1 VNSFRAGLP
10 RRIVGLRVVL
20 LAVAVAVGAGL
31 ALAFGL
37 PGAGAKGYS
46 PYDDPQ
52 KPVLSFL
59 LSDDRNV
66 EEFQKEF
73 GLSDEKVRQILAVVR
88 QENSTVAKGYDESD
102 RIVESNKGASR
113 TEIENKIAA
122 SDFDEK
128 MKQAV
133 ARTKS
138 SVEELLP
145 EGRAQ
150 DLGPWV
156 DEQWRAE
163 SAGQE
168 VASEATFRVA
178 SGGGGYSCKVW
189 ASFYGNNDWYWV
201 ALPHKKARFS
211 GGRKVRITDVGKG
224 TSARAPVKDTGP
236 WNIRD
241 NYWRTRKD
249 RSMWNDLPRCVPES
263 QAAYF
268 DNYHGGKD
276 QFGRE
281 VANPAAIDIT
291 PAVARR
297 MGVWKKIQHRG
308 LIEVRV
314 QFLWG

>member
-1 VNSFRAGLP
+1 VNFLRAHLP
-10 RRIVGLRVVL
+10 HRIVGFRVVL
-20 LAVAVAVGAGL
+20 LAVAVAAGVGF

-37 PGAGAKGYS
+37 PWAGAKGYS
-46 PYDDPQ
+46 AYGDPQ

-59 LSDDRNV
+59 LSDHRNV
-66 EEFQKEF
+66 KEFQSEF
-73 GLSDEKVRQILAVVR
+73 GLGDEKVRRILAAVR
-88 QENSTVAKGYDESD
+88 QENSAVSKEYVESD

-122 SDFDEK
+122 SGFDEK
-128 MKQAV
+128 LKQAV

-138 SVEELLP
+138 EVEGLLP

-168 VASEATFRVA
+168 AA
-178 SGGGGYSCKVW
+178 SGATYRESSRGYSCEVW

-201 ALPHKKARFS
+201 ALPHKKVRYS
-211 GGRKVRITDVGKG
+211 GGRKVRITDVRKR

-241 NYWRTRKD
+241 NYWRSRKD
-249 RSMWNDLPRCVPES
+249 RSMWNDLPRCMPEAE
-263 QAAYF
+263 AAFF

-281 VANPAAIDIT
+281 VANPAAVDIT

-297 MGVWKKIQHRG
+297 MEAWKKIKRRG
-308 LIEVRV
+308 LIKVRV